1 MIEDILSKEEIE
13 EIYKDIRT
21 NPNYMKHAQ
30 AHKNYL
36 LTKQYAKAS
45 IEAKVMKEMEIEV
58 FAVLCKERVNLKNIV
73 SEVIQKMNN
82 EDRHYLNIISNS
94 LRMMSDVIEV
104 FIMDANY
111 IMKKYGL
118 NNIREYD
125 KLNTAL
131 KEAKACVR
139 TFDKLTEDE
148 KVVSMFGDCSDN
160 LYKLIFNKASSFV
173 NKVKKHEES
182 VNKKAA
188 RNAKV
193 A

>member
-1 MIEDILSKEEIE
+1 
-13 EIYKDIRT
+13 
-21 NPNYMKHAQ
+21 
-30 AHKNYL
+30 
-36 LTKQYAKAS
+36 
-45 IEAKVMKEMEIEV
+45 MKEMEVEV
-58 FAVLCKERVNLKNIV
+58 FSELCKQRIDLNRIV
-73 SEVIQKMNN
+73 HEVVEKMDN
-82 EDRHYLNIISNS
+82 EDKHYLNIVSNA
-94 LRMMSDVIEV
+94 LRMMSDVIEM

-125 KLNTAL
+125 KLNAAL

-139 TFDKLTEDE
+139 TFDRLTED
-148 KVVSMFGDCSDN
+148 KKILSMFGDCSDN
-160 LYKLIFNKASSFV
+160 LYKLIFNKASSYV

-182 VNKKAA
+182 INKKAA

>member
-1 MIEDILSKEEIE
+1 MIENILSKEEIE

-36 LTKQYAKAS
+36 LSKQYAKAS
-45 IEAKVMKEMEIEV
+45 IEAKIMKEMEVEV
-58 FAVLCKERVNLKNIV
+58 FAELYKERLNLNKIV
-73 SEVIQKMNN
+73 YEAIQRMSD
-82 EDRHYLNIISNS
+82 EDRHFLNITSNA
-94 LRMMSDVIEV
+94 LRMISDVIEV
-104 FIMDANY
+104 FIMDANA
-111 IMKKYGL
+111 IMKKYDL
-118 NNIREYD
+118 KNIREYD
-125 KLNTAL
+125 KLNVAL

-148 KVVSMFGDCSDN
+148 KVMSMFGDCSDN
-160 LYKLIFNKASSFV
+160 LYKMIFNKASSFV
-173 NKVKKHEES
+173 NKVKKHEENI
-182 VNKKAA
+182 NKKAA